1 MQPRRSPPATKGAV
15 LNVRKNRSMF
25 LLGARIENIF
35 SLRSDFF
42 GEIVAKTTDDRR
54 RESER
59 MALCVKQ
66 PGVLRTDCQ
75 AARETAI
82 Q

>member
-1 MQPRRSPPATKGAV
+1 MCVKTD
-15 LNVRKNRSMF
+15 LCFCLVRELKT
-25 LLGARIENIF
+25 F
-35 SLRSDFF
+35 SHWSDFF
-42 GEIVAKTTDDRR
+42 GEIAAKTTDDRR